1 MANKKQTAKKVVKE
15 EEVIQEVVTSVE
27 ETKPQEKVVST
38 KSEPAKPEWEIKD
51 RMYYLIGRY
60 TPLTYTIPGK
70 HTRKHPLL
78 YFDPIK
84 KEQKDLVAMEA
95 GLTSK
100 EFEESKR
107 NSPKESKKSIQI
119 KLQNLWDDD
128 ETSVPSKEDRAEW
141 RKFQKDKTRSKR
153 DRRKNIPFSE
163 NI

>member
-1 MANKKQTAKKVVKE
+1 
-15 EEVIQEVVTSVE
+15 
-27 ETKPQEKVVST
+27 
-38 KSEPAKPEWEIKD
+38 
-51 RMYYLIGRY
+51 
-60 TPLTYTIPGK
+60 
-70 HTRKHPLL
+70 
-78 YFDPIK
+78 
-84 KEQKDLVAMEA
+84 MEA

-141 RKFQKDKTRSKR
+141 RKFQKDKTRLKR
-153 DRRKNIPFSE
+153 NRRKNIPFPE